1 MIKKDAYSLFSR
13 GLNSY
18 MSRKGYTLDDVAKIL
33 DITAQSVHAIR
44 SGKTLPRFDK
54 VFTLVENGMTLY
66 EIFGTELAEK
76 LTAEM
81 KDVLPNTEPGAKDKF
96 DTPEMREIIAK
107 TIGELVEKGYKAI
120 NPLK

>member
-54 VFTLVENGMTLY
+54 VFTLIENGMTLY

-81 KDVLPNTEPGAKDKF
+81 REVLPETQEQKDAF
-96 DTPEMREIIAK
+96 DNPELKKVIAD
-107 TIGELVEKGYKAI
+107 TIAELVAKGYKTV

>member
-1 MIKKDAYSLFSR
+1 MIKKDACSLFSR

-54 VFTLVENGMTLY
+54 VFTLVENGMNLY

-81 KDVLPNTEPGAKDKF
+81 EEELFGYPYPSTAAPRSELKDVA
-96 DTPEMREIIAK
+96 RELLEEIK
-107 TIGELVEKGYKAI
+107 EELRNEER
-120 NPLK
+120 

>member
-81 KDVLPNTEPGAKDKF
+81 KEVLPDTEPGAKDKF

>member
-1 MIKKDAYSLFSR
+1 MIKKDACSLFSR

-81 KDVLPNTEPGAKDKF
+81 KEVLPEPGKKDMF
-96 DTPEMREIIAK
+96 DTPEMREVIAK
-107 TIGELVEKGYKAI
+107 TIGELVEKGYRAI

>member
-81 KDVLPNTEPGAKDKF
+81 KEVLPDPNDKNDAF
-96 DTPEMREIIAK
+96 NTPEFRDGVAKAIAELIAK
-107 TIGELVEKGYKAI
+107 GHDAV
-120 NPLK
+120 NPLR